1 MRRTLGGGG
10 TALFVDKQMEA
21 KWLDT
26 EKEKGLLGRKTCS
39 KVLGDDFLA
48 FWPHKRYV
56 MFLHLSFF
64 IYEMKLVIPTS

>member
-1 MRRTLGGGG
+1 MRRTLGGGV

-26 EKEKGLLGRKTCS
+26 EKEKSLLGRKTCS

-48 FWPHKRYV
+48 
-56 MFLHLSFF
+56 L
-64 IYEMKLVIPTS
+64 

>member
-48 FWPHKRYV
+48 F
-56 MFLHLSFF
+56 
-64 IYEMKLVIPTS
+64 